1 MNYLR
6 KISEFLIY
14 TLIIVLPWHS
24 LIIYGYIQKYIPL
37 IIYWKEIVIFILLF
51 FSVIFHY
58 KSYYTYQLEYL
69 AFITLILLA
78 FSILFA
84 LEPTVVSAYGLRYNV
99 IALLALVIGIL
110 IPVNENVLQNCVKII
125 GFIAIISLLF
135 GLIQAYYLGSDVL
148 INAGYP
154 SSQNTYRDLKYSFYI
169 GGSNIQRVNSG
180 FSGPLAFSFFMFF
193 IFVIYS
199 SNTIRSIY
207 FPKIVKLV
215 SIIGM
220 IVGFSRSLIIAAI
233 IFFVLNKNYSAI
245 KKFIILFI
253 IISTLL
259 FSMFVGW
266 TLKIPYF
273 VMAYEHLLNSITLTD
288 RSIIGHFDSLKEGY
302 DLIVKHGLYG
312 MGLGTIGPNTEKYI
326 DNILIPESTYIS
338 MWLENGLIV
347 FLISMLFY
355 IFLIMKNLNNFI
367 SKYLLSLT
375 FVMAFLPLQYYSEV
389 TIIICLVIGLYIQH
403 YENRG
408 RIV

>member
-1 MNYLR
+1 M
-6 KISEFLIY
+6 
-14 TLIIVLPWHS
+14 
-24 LIIYGYIQKYIPL
+24 